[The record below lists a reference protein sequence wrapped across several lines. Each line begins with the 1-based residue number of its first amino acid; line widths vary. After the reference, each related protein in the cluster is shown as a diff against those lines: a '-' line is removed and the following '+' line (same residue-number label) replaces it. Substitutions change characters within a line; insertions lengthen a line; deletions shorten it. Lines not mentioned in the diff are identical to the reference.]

1 MGHRRTPWLA
11 AALALVFGA
20 CAPQRAKSPDCTAI
34 INRCLESCNNEP
46 EKIQPREQVA
56 ATGKTMSVPQSAC
69 EQRCSNRCK

>member
-11 AALALVFGA
+11 AVLVLAA
-20 CAPQRAKSPDCTAI
+20 CATPRAKSADCTAI
-34 INRCLESCNNEP
+34 INRCLESCDNEP